1 MRMILKTLYRVGVY
15 TSVIKA
21 VGVAMIKTLSIL
33 DICVQQNKPINIITI
48 PYVFYV
54 QKVQS
59 TNGFYLEWVVI
70 SFWL

>member
-15 TSVIKA
+15 TSAIKA

-33 DICVQQNKPINIITI
+33 DIYVQQNKPINIITI